1 MEETKVLGNTDLYPK
16 QDYGPMQSPF
26 DEKIYE
32 INFRVKGK
40 SYFPYNKKYEQD
52 SLCAFCKGSKML
64 CGKTRCPILVK
75 FYAQMKTKK
84 LIDSLRIDGSSP
96 PGVFVGRIGYPYVS
110 VGPLIPPVHGDT
122 SLLDTPEYWLGKSI
136 DEIVDFRSAL
146 VRGKHR
152 VNVTDIDEKIA
163 EKTRRLALSINPA
176 DVEAEF
182 MKKPAGRLVL
192 DDEVQPYGP
201 SAELKKMDV
210 GNIKFDSKI
219 EKAYYDTDLKA
230 KDAVLELYRKGAFV
244 SRIQKAFSAGAFG
257 IKKRRRFVPT
267 RWGITAVDSMIGR
280 ELREKMKTYPLINE
294 YRIYESWELDNR
306 FIILMMP
313 LSWRYELVEAWYPN
327 TVWNPLGKKIVI
339 FSSSEG
345 YYGRKTYAEIG
356 GCYYAARLATAEFL
370 SKERRQAG
378 VVILR
383 EAHPGYIMPVGV
395 WNVRENV
402 RNAFKKTPRRF
413 DTLKELLS
421 YISSKLD
428 IKIKRWINN
437 SKVLKDVIYQKRIE
451 DYENQ

>member
-1 MEETKVLGNTDLYPK
+1 
-16 QDYGPMQSPF
+16 MQSPF
-26 DEKIYE
+26 EK
-32 INFRVKGK
+32 NA
-40 SYFPYNKKYEQD
+40 D
-52 SLCAFCKGSKML
+52 SSICVFCKGSKMF

-75 FYAQMKTKK
+75 FYASMKTKK
-84 LIDSLRIDGSSP
+84 LIDSLTIDGSSP
-96 PGVFVGRIGYPYVS
+96 PGVFVGRIGYPYVF
-110 VGPLIPPVHGDT
+110 VGPLVPPLHGDT
-122 SLLDTPEYWLGKSI
+122 TLLDTPEFWLGKTI
-136 DEIVDFRSAL
+136 DEIVDFRSTL

-163 EKTRRLALSINPA
+163 EKTRSLALSINPA

-182 MKKPAGRLVL
+182 MKKPTGRLVL
-192 DDEVQPYGP
+192 NDEVQPYGP
-201 SAELKKMDV
+201 SAELKKMNI
-210 GNIKFDSKI
+210 GSIKFDHKI

-230 KDAVLELYRKGAFV
+230 KDAVLELYKKGAFV
-244 SRIQKAFSAGAFG
+244 SRIQKAFSVAAFG

-267 RWGITAVDSMIGR
+267 RWSITAVDSMIGK
-280 ELREKMKTYPLINE
+280 ELREKVKTYPLINE

-306 FIILMMP
+306 FIVLMMP

-356 GCYYAARLATAEFL
+356 GCYYAARLATTEFL
-370 SKERRQAG
+370 NRERRQAG
-378 VVILR
+378 IVILR

-402 RNAFKKTPRRF
+402 RNAFRNPPKKF
-413 DTLKELLS
+413 ETLKESLTH
-421 YISSKLD
+421 ISSKLD
-428 IKIKRWINN
+428 IKIKRWVNN
-437 SKVLKDVIYQKRIE
+437 SRILKDITCQRRIE

>member
-16 QDYGPMQSPF
+16 QDYSPMQSPF

-52 SLCAFCKGSKML
+52 SLCVFCKGSKML